1 MSTWYPSALTY
12 RQWCQAESFLSDIQG
27 SLGKQSAQIRSSI
40 YEQTRIISDQTKAIV
55 ATNEQMILA
64 LEDSFSHLS
73 QITERGFSQ
82 VTSAV
87 EAMHSDLNY
96 NFGILIQRIEYQNDL
111 LTSILHAVESPFE
124 IQVKEL
130 YNNACKFLR
139 QENLDAA
146 IDCFKESI
154 SQKMGKYFFPSYHQ
168 LGRLYITGKVSNQNV
183 IEPKIAM
190 EYLLKANELGNGI
203 IKDDGS
209 FRPILSDCKFFLSLS
224 YYFQMSGKDD
234 TSEKDLLC
242 NAIKYC
248 EEAVSLN
255 PNLSQAF
262 YHLAK
267 YYSYKNDI
275 ENLIFY
281 LGKAIEI
288 DRDYTFKWEKE
299 EDKVLEK
306 NRIPILNFLLKLKE
320 LKRKS
325 AEPKLLKAKNYI
337 AQLEQKNISQSKF
350 YEEFL
355 DLKRIVQSAENDF
368 KTQTYFGFDDCESKL
383 NSV

>member
-1 MSTWYPSALTY
+1 MSTWYPSAVTY
-12 RQWCQAESFLSDIQG
+12 RQWCQAESFLSDIKATFD
-27 SLGKQSAQIRSSI
+27 KQWNQIRSTI
-40 YEQTRIISDQTKAIV
+40 HEQTKVISDQTKKIV
-55 ATNEQMILA
+55 ATNEQMVIA
-64 LEDSFSHLS
+64 IEDGFNRLS
-73 QITERGFSQ
+73 EISEKGFGE

-96 NFGILIQRIEYQNDL
+96 NFGILIQRIEYQNNL
-111 LTSILHAVESPFE
+111 LNSILDTLQSPFE
-124 IQVKEL
+124 TQVKEY
-130 YNNACKFLR
+130 YNNACKFVR

-146 IDCFKESI
+146 IECFKESI

-168 LGRLYITGKVSNQNV
+168 LGRVYITGKVQNNNV
-183 IEPKIAM
+183 INPTIAM

-203 IKDDGS
+203 IKDDTS

-224 YYFQMSGKDD
+224 YYFQMTGRND
-234 TSEKDLLC
+234 TLENELLS

-248 EEAVSLN
+248 EEAISLN
-255 PNLSQAF
+255 ANLSQAF

-275 ENLIFY
+275 ENMIFN
-281 LGKAIEI
+281 LEKAIEI

-299 EDKVLEK
+299 QDKVLEK
-306 NRIPILNFLLKLKE
+306 NRTPILNFLSKLKE

-325 AEPKLLKAKNYI
+325 VEPKLLQAKNYI
-337 AQLEQKNISQSKF
+337 AQLEQKNISQSIL
-350 YEEFL
+350 YREFE